1 MLTWI
6 RKLVAAPV
14 FEDKEK
20 TRAAGLLNAILLILL
35 TITMWVIPLFI
46 VVDPASAMFN
56 LPIGAVMAA
65 VSLGLLFLTR
75 RGYVR
80 IAGLLLSSAL
90 LVMITATTY
99 IFGGVRSNSAT
110 GYFLAITI
118 AGLLLGGRAAVIFGL
133 LSMAAALGVFYAEIR
148 GAIVIPMP
156 ASVELVDWF
165 LLSTILGVGSLLLR
179 FAVRSIAEGFEQA
192 RQEITERKRA
202 EEELRKHR
210 DHLEELVGERT
221 AELRRINEELA
232 QEIAERARAE
242 ELLKEL
248 FKMTQQAKE
257 EWESTVDSLPELI
270 CLVDDRGR
278 IIRANRTV
286 ETWNLG
292 RVVDV
297 EGRGVH
303 ELLHPGCAG
312 VPCRLDSCWKQAWEE
327 AMRGQTAQCEAYDE
341 VLKRHV
347 LVRVQPWKG
356 EAVGSTVVTVQ
367 DISEHKR
374 AEERLHIFEYIVES
388 SIDAILMTDSELQ
401 VVHSNRACN
410 QLMTRN
416 VTAQPLVSLWFE
428 EDLPL
433 LNSIIEQ
440 VRVGGFFSAAR
451 LIGFHSVIAQY
462 PGIEIVGTLAAD
474 WNREKGRQAAEE
486 FLMANP
492 PGTLD
497 VIWAASGEMGLGAM
511 LAVEAAGRQDE
522 VKVFTNDVTPE
533 SANRMREGRLM
544 AETHHGFAEW
554 GWYGTKFAVMLAL
567 GQDVPQIFDIRP
579 RTMYRDNV
587 NLFYPTP
594 ALEPIDWEG
603 IKAGQE
609 LPEKIVIGWAP
620 ADISGVYE
628 TATRYFEQAA
638 AGAREHGIN
647 VEVITRTP
655 ATHVAFADQVA
666 IIEDYIQRPVDV
678 IAISAIEVEVI
689 RPAIKKA
696 NEAGIPVIIV
706 NQLEP
711 IEGIEVASYIGFDN
725 TVVGAISAYAVVDYL
740 GGPGVLG
747 EGEEVEVEP
756 GTYLD
761 LAWWQALYKDVDPST
776 IDVRGRVAIIEG
788 ISGNWRGEN
797 RLVRMDGGVV
807 YADSITFPV
816 HNKAGQFVGLVASFR
831 DATQRKQA
839 EEALR
844 KAHDELEIRVEE
856 RTAELAQANKELQA
870 EITERKRA
878 EEALRASEERFALAV
893 QGANDGIWD
902 WGIVN
907 NTLYWSPRMKELLG
921 YADDELDV
929 NYDTFESHQHPDDRE
944 HTGAAIEAHLKDR
957 GLYDVEQRLRTKS
970 GEYRWFR
977 ARGQALW
984 DEAGQP
990 LRMVGSTADIT
1001 ERKRAEEALRDE
1013 KALMD
1018 ALMDSIPDSIYF
1030 KDRQC
1035 RLIRISRKM
1044 MRDLNLDEMS
1054 QTVGKTD
1061 VDLFGEEFG
1070 RKTLAGDQRIM
1081 ATGEPIIGLIESR
1094 QLEDGQINWT
1104 LTTKVPL
1111 RDTSGQI
1118 VGLVGITR
1126 EINELMRAEQSL
1138 RESEEQLQRYAAEL
1152 EQANEEVKQFAYI
1165 VSHDLRA
1172 PLVNLKGF
1180 AAELRSALG
1189 VVDSTMDTAFPH
1201 LDEKQRQEV
1210 TLALQ
1215 EDVPEAL
1222 GFIDSSVT
1230 DMDHFISALLKLS
1243 RLGRREL
1250 HLEPVDVE
1258 ALVQTT
1264 LQNLAH
1270 QIEERRVKVTVGP
1283 LPEVIA
1289 DRTSMEQIMGNLLGN
1304 AMKYLDPDRPGEI
1317 EITAERGPNET
1328 TFHIRDNGRGIAAE
1342 DMDKVF
1348 APFRRVGR
1356 QDVPG
1361 EGMGLPYVQA
1371 LVRRHGG
1378 RIWCESEL
1386 GVGTT
1391 FSFTISNHIAEGGNH
1406 V

>member
-410 QLMTRN
+410 QLMARN
-416 VTAQPLVSLWFE
+416 VVGQPLVSLWFE

-839 EEALR
+839 EEALKEYAER
-844 KAHDELEIRVEE
+844 LEEMVEE
-856 RTAELAQANKELQA
+856 RTAELKAINERLRL
-870 EITERKRA
+870 EITERQQA
-878 EEALRASEERFALAV
+878 EEALRESEEKYRTILENIEDGYYEVDLA
-893 QGANDGIWD
+893 GNLTFFNDSLCRLYGYSED
-902 WGIVN
+902 ELMGMN
-907 NTLYWSPRMKELLG
+907 NRQYM
-921 YADDELDV
+921 DDETAKIV
-929 NYDTFESHQHPDDRE
+929 YQTFNAVYR
-944 HTGAAIEAHLKDR
+944 TGKPAKVFDWEVIRKDGTRRFVEASVSLIRDSTGEPAGFR
-957 GLYDVEQRLRTKS
+957 GIIR
-970 GEYRWFR
+970 
-977 ARGQALW
+977 
-984 DEAGQP
+984 
-990 LRMVGSTADIT
+990 DIT

-1165 VSHDLRA
+1165 VSHDLRS

-1180 AAELRSALG
+1180 TTELRFALEVIG
-1189 VVDSTMDTAFPH
+1189 PAMDTALPH
-1201 LDEKQRQEV
+1201 LDEKQRQGV
-1210 TLALQ
+1210 SMALQ

-1230 DMDHFISALLKLS
+1230 HMDRFIGALLKLS
-1243 RLGRREL
+1243 RLGHREL
-1250 HLEPVDVE
+1250 HLEPVDME
-1258 ALVQTT
+1258 ALVQAT
-1264 LQNLAH
+1264 LQTLAH
-1270 QIEERRVKVTVGP
+1270 QIEERQVEVTVGP
-1283 LPEVIA
+1283 LPKVVA

-1304 AMKYLDPDRPGEI
+1304 AVKYLEPDRPGEI